1 MIGSS
6 IAAFALRCRLPVGS
20 TGDAPAASGAGSPLR
35 PLCEWMSIGPRPE
48 ALVQSLIWTG
58 YNGNPPAF
66 QLKNRQL

>member
-20 TGDAPAASGAGSPLR
+20 TGDAPAASGAGASHR

-48 ALVQSLIWTG
+48 ALVQSLI
-58 YNGNPPAF
+58 
-66 QLKNRQL
+66 